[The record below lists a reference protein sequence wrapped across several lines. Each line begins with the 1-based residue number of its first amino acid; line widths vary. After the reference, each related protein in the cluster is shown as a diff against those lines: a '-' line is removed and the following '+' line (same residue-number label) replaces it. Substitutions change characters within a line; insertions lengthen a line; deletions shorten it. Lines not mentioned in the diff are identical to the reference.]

1 MSPAR
6 LRLVLFAALTVLL
19 VSVLALRDRNESD
32 GSTEATGT
40 TTTTLPAT
48 ATTAAATDPSVPTTP
63 PTTPGSL
70 PAPSDGG
77 GIAPTGQFG
86 TAPGASFVTGAGP
99 LIVYAVQVEV
109 GIPVA
114 PLDFAAEVDR
124 ILADPRGWTADGSR
138 SLQRVEDPAAAAFLV
153 VLATP
158 ATTDELCAP
167 LRTNRIFSCFQHGKA
182 VINLDRW
189 NLGAEAQSGL
199 PLPEYRNY
207 VISHEVGHAL
217 GFGHVACPAP
227 GWPAPVM
234 MQQTKGIDTCAPN
247 PWPFP

>member
-6 LRLVLFAALTVLL
+6 VRLVLFAAVTVLL
-19 VSVLALRDRNESD
+19 VSVLALRDRDESG
-32 GSTEATGT
+32 GSTEAAGT
-40 TTTTLPAT
+40 TTTTVPTT
-48 ATTAAATDPSVPTTP
+48 ATTVAPTDPGVPTTP
-63 PTTPGSL
+63 PTTAGSL
-70 PAPSDGG
+70 PAPGNGG
-77 GIAPTGQFG
+77 GVAPTGQFVP
-86 TAPGASFVTGAGP
+86 APGASGVTGTGP
-99 LIVYAVQVEV
+99 LITYAVQLEAGV
-109 GIPVA
+109 PFA
-114 PLDFAAEVDR
+114 PADFAAEVDR
-124 ILADPRGWTADGSR
+124 ILADPHGWTADGSR

-158 ATTDELCAP
+158 STTDELCAP

-189 NLGAEAQSGL
+189 TLGAEAQSGL
-199 PLPEYRNY
+199 PLLEYRNY

-227 GWPAPVM
+227 GSPAPVM
-234 MQQTKGIDTCAPN
+234 MQQTKGIDGCAPN